1 MREKALALLRE
12 QQCEYEWEKDVRL
25 VLQKLLESELT
36 IDLVG
41 TIIDEAGHLIMY
53 AINKQALLSEFC
65 GGVLSYVA
73 VHRIA
78 GVDCALAL
86 YMAHQQERIGRFLQE
101 ELEFAYERIVN
112 SLLAGKGERFG
123 ENAQD

>member
-12 QQCEYEWEKDVRL
+12 QQCEYEWEKDARL
-25 VLQKLLESELT
+25 VLQKLLESGLT
-36 IDLVG
+36 IDLAG

-53 AINKQALLSEFC
+53 VINKQALLSEFC

-73 VHRIA
+73 AHRIA

-86 YMAHQQERIGRFLQE
+86 YMAHQQERVGRFLQE
-101 ELEFAYERIVN
+101 ELELAYKHIVD
-112 SLLAGKGERFG
+112 SLLTGEGERFG
-123 ENAQD
+123 EDAQD